1 MKLDFEKVIK
11 DGVEQA
17 MREYERTVGMTV
29 EHVLEKQIPK
39 KPASH
44 TVQPVEA
51 PIQIGHGNWGAGTTV
66 YKCPNCKCWVSKIYK
81 HCHDCGQA
89 LDWRDEE

>member
-1 MKLDFEKVIK
+1 MTNEEAIK
-11 DGVEQA
+11 HLSFNEIYTADWKEA
-17 MREYERTVGMTV
+17 ILIAKEAI
-29 EHVLEKQIPK
+29 EKQVPK
-39 KPASH
+39 KPASY

-66 YKCPNCKCWVSKIYK
+66 YQCPSCKRWVSKIYK
-81 HCHDCGQA
+81 HCPDCGQA